1 MESEPKDK
9 ETKEITEK
17 VEKVEI
23 KDEKKDEDK
32 KKEEEQKKEDIKK
45 DEEKKEENKTETTE
59 EKEEK
64 DTAEL
69 ANAEGIENLATEN
82 DLLSKDVS
90 WDELGVDEEI
100 KKSLLEMKF
109 FQPSKIQSTTYPLIK
124 KEPYSH
130 LIAQAKNGAGKTGAF
145 GLGVVSRVDKNDE
158 SIQAIIL
165 AHTRELVNQITSVLS
180 NIAKESKIKVVG
192 LLNDKDVSKES
203 GQIIVIT
210 PGNFKNI
217 FLTKKKLS
225 LEKVKIFVLDEA
237 DYMLTNDLTSD
248 VVKRTF
254 KLFSEKKYKIQILF
268 FSATY
273 TQENIKFIKQYYKK
287 CYIIQL
293 KKEELNLKNVTQYY
307 YYAKDDNDKIDFIA
321 QYLSLGIQERI
332 VIFAHSKQFAVTL
345 QNKLKTKGY
354 KVYLL
359 MGGDMDPKERDETV
373 KRFNSGD
380 IKILITTNLLSRGYD
395 EKLIKLVINFDI
407 PLKKHD
413 KNAKGLVADYETY
426 LHRIGR
432 TGRFGTKGIGLTL
445 VKNDRE
451 FNELKDIE
459 KFYKSEI
466 KQIKDIN
473 EVAEKIKQNLADI

>member
-1 MESEPKDK
+1 MESDSKDK
-9 ETKEITEK
+9 ETKELTEK
-17 VEKVEI
+17 VDKIEI
-23 KDEKKDEDK
+23 KENTS
-32 KKEEEQKKEDIKK
+32 
-45 DEEKKEENKTETTE
+45 EEKKEE
-59 EKEEK
+59 EKKEEEK
-64 DTAEL
+64 DTVEL
-69 ANAEGIENLATEN
+69 VTEEGIENLTTEN
-82 DLLSKDVS
+82 DLLSKDVT
-90 WDELGVDEEI
+90 WEELGVSEEI

-109 FQPSKIQSTTYPLIK
+109 FQPSKIQSTTFPIIM

-158 SIQAIIL
+158 SVQAIVL

-210 PGNFKNI
+210 PGNFKNV
-217 FLTKKKLS
+217 FLQKKKLS

-248 VVKRTF
+248 IIKRTF
-254 KLFSEKKYKIQILF
+254 KLFAEKKYKIQILF

-273 TQENIKFIKQYYKK
+273 TSANIKFIKQYYKK
-287 CYIIQL
+287 CYVIQL
-293 KKEELNLKNVTQYY
+293 KKEELNLTNVTQFY
-307 YYAKDDNDKIDFIA
+307 YYAKDDNDKIDFIS

-332 VIFAHSKQFAVTL
+332 VIFAHSKQFAVSL
-345 QNKLKTKGY
+345 QKKLKDKGY

-373 KRFNSGD
+373 KRFNSGE

-407 PLKKHD
+407 PLKK
-413 KNAKGLVADYETY
+413 NNNNSGLVADYETY

-451 FNELKDIE
+451 FKELKEIE
-459 KFYKSEI
+459 KYYNSEI
-466 KQIKDIN
+466 KQIKDIK
-473 EVAEKIKQNLADI
+473 EVAEKLKQNLSDI

>member
-1 MESEPKDK
+1 MESDSKDK
-9 ETKEITEK
+9 ETKELTEK
-17 VEKVEI
+17 VDKIEIKEKENTSEEKKEDKKEEK
-23 KDEKKDEDK
+23 KDEKK
-32 KKEEEQKKEDIKK
+32 EEV
-45 DEEKKEENKTETTE
+45 KTENT
-59 EKEEK
+59 EEK
-64 DTAEL
+64 DTVDL
-69 ANAEGIENLATEN
+69 AKEEGIENLTTEN

-90 WDELGVDEEI
+90 WEELGVNEEI

-109 FQPSKIQSTTYPLIK
+109 FQPSKIQSTTFPLIM

-130 LIAQAKNGAGKTGAF
+130 ILAQAKNGAGKTGAF

-158 SIQAIIL
+158 SIQAIVL

-192 LLNDKDVSKES
+192 LLNDKDANKES

-210 PGNFKNI
+210 PGNFKNV
-217 FLTKKKLS
+217 FLQRKKYS

-248 VVKRTF
+248 IIRRTF
-254 KLFSEKKYKIQILF
+254 KLFHEKKYKIQILF

-273 TQENIKFIKQYYKK
+273 TSANIQFIKQYYKK
-287 CYIIQL
+287 LYVIQL
-293 KKEELNLKNVTQYY
+293 KKEELNLVNVTQFY
-307 YYAKDDNDKIDFIA
+307 YYAKDDNDKIDFIS

-332 VIFAHSKQFAVTL
+332 VIFAHSKKFAVSL
-345 QNKLKTKGY
+345 QEKLRNKGY

-373 KRFNSGD
+373 KRFNSGE

-407 PLKKHD
+407 PLKK
-413 KNAKGLVADYETY
+413 NNNNTALIADFETY

-451 FNELKDIE
+451 FKELKEIE
-459 KFYKSEI
+459 KYYNSEI
-466 KQIKDIN
+466 KQIKDIK
-473 EVAEKIKQNLADI
+473 EVAEKLKQNLSDI